1 MAIIPLNIKLVDFQ
15 PAFSRFSIE
24 KENFQNAFVS
34 NINIV
39 CYTSISPS
47 YLGALVLSSLDLQLK
62 WPDPLPDTEVEECEE
77 GWVSLDIL
85 LSQPKEAGLA
95 HPPLDLTLHLRIV
108 VFLEAENIY

>member
-1 MAIIPLNIKLVDFQ
+1 MLQLF
-15 PAFSRFSIE
+15 
-24 KENFQNAFVS
+24 FVS
-34 NINIV
+34 NMNIV

-47 YLGALVLSSLDLQLK
+47 DLGALVLSSLDLQLK

-85 LSQPKEAGLA
+85 LSQPQEAGLA
-95 HPPLDLTLHLRIV
+95 HPPLDLTLHLRTV